1 MPVKYE
7 QENNITYVVIEN
19 ELCLPDSEYEQR
31 MIEKNSIA
39 GLLSMQVRRINNQ
52 VFYFYDITSRQ
63 TLSKLF
69 AYSCVKWDDFVMV
82 IRELE
87 NVAKSVDEYMLGLD
101 SMIIS
106 PEYIYLDSVRKRLE
120 FIYFP
125 GKCKEFSDISIEQEI
140 KKLFDYL
147 LERFDHDD
155 KEHLMAVYEIYQRV
169 IQNGYKVC
177 AMTEL
182 LGDFDTND
190 ITRQVLNKSD
200 QCNNAKNCDG
210 SDLKNIIPDIIP
222 PEIIEDETEEKNMK
236 AIRAVNAVK
245 ILSALLFVAFIIKS
259 FIPSILPVKI
269 NSTASFIAAAVSAL
283 VYIAL
288 DKLPDELFAKLKSRS
303 ISQKYSYDK
312 QEDVI
317 HSEAELSA
325 DSSGKSLTDGDKTGE
340 FFTEKEMEHTVLL
353 SDYLRSMQ
361 KKEQQMRLIYV
372 GEDETAENI
381 YVDKLP
387 CVVGSMRER
396 CNHVVSSRLVS
407 HIHMCILKI
416 EDDYYIEDMNSTN
429 GTWVNGK
436 RIMSNE
442 RSCVRNGDEVIIA
455 TLPYKVE
462 IT

>member
-39 GLLSMQVRRINNQ
+39 GLLSMQVRRINNKI
-52 VFYFYDITSRQ
+52 FYFYDITSRQ
-63 TLSKLF
+63 TLSKVF

-82 IRELE
+82 ISELE
-87 NVAKSVDEYMLGLD
+87 NAAKSVDEYMLGLD
-101 SMIIS
+101 SLIIS

-125 GKCKEFSDISIEQEI
+125 GKCKEFSDINIEQEI
-140 KKLFDYL
+140 KKLCDYL

-182 LGDFDTND
+182 LENFDTNN
-190 ITRQVLNKSD
+190 ITGQGLNNTD
-200 QCNNAKNCDG
+200 QCNNEKNCDS
-210 SDLKNIIPDIIP
+210 SDFKNIIPDIIP

-236 AIRAVNAVK
+236 AIRAVNVVK

-269 NSTASFIAAAVSAL
+269 NSTVSFIAAAVSAL

-288 DKLPDELFAKLKSRS
+288 DKLPGELFAELKRRS
-303 ISQKYSYDK
+303 VSQKYSPDK

-317 HSEAELSA
+317 HSEAEASA
-325 DSSGKSLTDGDKTGE
+325 DSFGKCLNDDKTGE
-340 FFTEKEMEHTVLL
+340 FFTENEMEHTVLL

-361 KKEQQMRLIYV
+361 KKEQQMRLIYD

-387 CVVGSMRER
+387 YVIGSMGER